1 MAETLSTDG
10 ELIAIYKAHH
20 DQAAAKALVER
31 HYDSVYKR
39 LRAKLSVQDAED
51 CTQLLW
57 TRFFN
62 NIENYKDDNKFDHY
76 LSTAVTNLLKEHWRN
91 TSTSAKYVAPAGG
104 ASTDDESSSAM
115 IEQHPDGNVSVEDAV
130 INSEMIDYLVNRLI
144 PGLPAEQRLLW
155 LLHHEAEFWD
165 PEQPLS
171 WDTLAQLNGIDTV
184 IAWERFES
192 TRNNMLVNTYKGD
205 SEDIDPENLLVYL
218 VWTQAQRPDKKTRF
232 TMKYFSILLNE
243 SENTLK
249 TRYRTIRT
257 KLDNELT
264 AFVSTADA

>member
-1 MAETLSTDG
+1 MAETLITDG
-10 ELIAIYKAHH
+10 ELIAAYKAHH

-31 HYDSVYKR
+31 HYDFVFRR
-39 LRAKLSVQDAED
+39 LRSKLSVQDAED

-62 NIENYKDDNKFDHY
+62 NIDNYKDENKFDHY
-76 LSTAVTNLLKEHWRN
+76 LSAAVTNVLKEHWRN
-91 TSTSAKYVAPAGG
+91 TSTSAKYIAPAGSG
-104 ASTDDESSSAM
+104 SADDESANA
-115 IEQHPDGNVSVEDAV
+115 IEQQPDGNISVEDAV
-130 INSEMIDYLVNRLI
+130 INSEMINYLVNRLI

-171 WDTLAQLNGIDTV
+171 WDTLAQLNGINTE

-192 TRNNMLVNTYKGD
+192 TRNNMLASTYRGTAI
-205 SEDIDPENLLVYL
+205 DIDPEYLLVYL
-218 VWTQAQRPDKKTRF
+218 VWTQAQRPDKKARF
-232 TMKYFSILLNE
+232 TMNYFSTLLDE
-243 SENTLK
+243 PENTLK
-249 TRYRTIRT
+249 TRYRAIKT

-264 AFVSTADA
+264 AFDRAAEA